1 MLGISI
7 FMVKLFK
14 INIFIIISLLT
25 SGFAFTQNPPPPPGF
40 ECCTQFEDDLAKYN
54 ECITSTDPDQ
64 YCAPL
69 TVDIPI
75 YNVLVFIGGV
85 GLVSC
90 SVYKRVRQKKSQVKN

>member
-25 SGFAFTQNPPPPPGF
+25 SGILFAAPPPPPGF
-40 ECCTQFEDDLAKYN
+40 ECCAQFEDDLAKYN

-64 YCAPL
+64 YCDPL

-85 GLVSC
+85 GLVSY